1 MKNLTEFLK
10 KGDEKMDYVKP
21 HDVINNIAVAGAK
34 KSTLPVSHILLKGAL
49 SGAFLGYATTL
60 AYTASTQT
68 GLDIIGAAI
77 FPAGFVLI
85 LLLNLELV
93 TGSFAMLPIAKLR
106 RQTTIPL
113 ILRNFSWAF
122 IGNLIGSVFYA
133 FLFSIYIT
141 KFGHVTDSAM
151 IDKIIAVAESKTLDY
166 QTYGSDG
173 MIVLFVKALLCNW
186 MVTLGAVMAFT
197 SNATIGKIAA
207 MWLPVFIFFAQG
219 FEHAVVNMFVIPAA
233 MMIGADISF
242 GDWWLW
248 NQIPVTIGNF
258 LSGFLF
264 TGLALHIVTKEKN
277 KPDESSQRNK
287 IAS

>member
-1 MKNLTEFLK
+1 MRPNEVV
-10 KGDEKMDYVKP
+10 DS
-21 HDVINNIAVAGAK
+21 IADAGAK
-34 KSTLPVSHILLKGAL
+34 KAKLPASKILVKGAL

-60 AYTASTQT
+60 AFTASTQT
-68 GLDIIGAAI
+68 GYDIIGAAI

-106 RQTTIPL
+106 GKTTIPL
-113 ILRNFSWAF
+113 VLRNFSWAF
-122 IGNLIGSVFYA
+122 LGNLIGSVFYA
-133 FLFSIYIT
+133 LLFSIYIT
-141 KFGHVTDSAM
+141 KFGHVSDSLL
-151 IDKIIAVAESKTLDY
+151 IQKIISVAESKTLDY
-166 QTYGSDG
+166 QGYGSDG

-197 SNATIGKIAA
+197 SKATIGKIVA

-233 MMIGADISF
+233 MMVGADISF

-264 TGLALHIVTKEKN
+264 TGLALHYVTKEKSVLEHFEI
-277 KPDESSQRNK
+277 KK
-287 IAS
+287 KAS